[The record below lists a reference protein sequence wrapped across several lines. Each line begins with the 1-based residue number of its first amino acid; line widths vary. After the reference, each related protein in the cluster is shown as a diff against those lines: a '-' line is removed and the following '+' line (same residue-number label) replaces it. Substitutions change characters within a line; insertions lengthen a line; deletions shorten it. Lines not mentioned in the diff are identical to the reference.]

1 MLVIPNRLV
10 RNVYNQKLCYDQ
22 LPVGLIR
29 ALPGYLR
36 SQGSNP
42 GKLEFWQPFFHNYII
57 YWSKHVSCT
66 FSCDDLLCIYSKSLL
81 LVCNPNHYFRC
92 LTLTLPLTWHC
103 DSFTHLAHKTSFLCI
118 IVIFILPTFSHLF
131 FRNER
136 QNFTCIYILSW
147 MLSLTLNPLSP
158 NGDQDQFSPNK
169 LHRLSRDK
177 SWELIKWSPKRKGL
191 DLTLNSLN

>member
-10 RNVYNQKLCYDQ
+10 RNVYNHKLCYDQ

-57 YWSKHVSCT
+57 YWSKHVSCA

-118 IVIFILPTFSHLF
+118 IVIFILPTFSRLF
-131 FRNER
+131 FRNKR
-136 QNFTCIYILSW
+136 QLHVSRLYVECCHWI
-147 MLSLTLNPLSP
+147 LTLWVPMVTKINFL
-158 NGDQDQFSPNK
+158 
-169 LHRLSRDK
+169 
-177 SWELIKWSPKRKGL
+177 
-191 DLTLNSLN
+191 LTISICCQERSHEN

>member
-42 GKLEFWQPFFHNYII
+42 GKLEFCQPFFHNYII
-57 YWSKHVSCT
+57 YWSKHVSCVL
-66 FSCDDLLCIYSKSLL
+66 SCDDLLCIYSKSLL

-92 LTLTLPLTWHC
+92 LTLTWPLTWHC
-103 DSFTHLAHKTSFLCI
+103 DSFTHLALVVQTLDSAIHRINHYPAAKYYGNQLRYPLDSD
-118 IVIFILPTFSHLF
+118 
-131 FRNER
+131 
-136 QNFTCIYILSW
+136 LS
-147 MLSLTLNPLSP
+147 
-158 NGDQDQFSPNK
+158 G
-169 LHRLSRDK
+169 
-177 SWELIKWSPKRKGL
+177 G
-191 DLTLNSLN
+191 